1 MKTLRRAVLVACVA
15 VLAIPASTRA
25 ETTTTTPGGVTSS
38 TVASALDP
46 AADGTAIESWSLAPT
61 GNRSNL
67 SYTLDPGG
75 TVKDQV
81 VLANYGNVPLVFT
94 VYATDAFNNAQG
106 KVDALAADE
115 KPIDV
120 GLWVKFPQQKFS
132 VPPRKQL
139 TIPITITVPDAATF
153 GDHSGA
159 LLASSPTISTGPNG
173 SNVIVDRRTGTRLNI
188 RVNGDLT
195 AKLAISNLNTH
206 YHHSINPFS
215 GSADVAF
222 RLSNLGNVRISGTDV
237 VKIAGP
243 LGLFG
248 KKVTLDN
255 VADLLPGQHIDIRTT
270 ISGVVASVLVR
281 TEVVV
286 TPKPVD
292 GVGAV
297 KSVSAS
303 NVVFAPP
310 LTLLV
315 LLIAALIVMLIRRAG
330 RRRAAVM
337 AAAA

>member
-1 MKTLRRAVLVACVA
+1 
-15 VLAIPASTRA
+15 
-25 ETTTTTPGGVTSS
+25 
-38 TVASALDP
+38 
-46 AADGTAIESWSLAPT
+46 LAPT

-195 AKLAISNLNTH
+195 AKLAISNLNTR

-281 TEVVV
+281 TEVIV

-297 KSVSAS
+297 KSVSVS

-315 LLIAALIVMLIRRAG
+315 LLIAALIVLLIRRAG